1 MEIILANPRGFCA
14 GVDRAIEIVNRA
26 IEIFGA
32 PIYVKHEVVHNK
44 FVVDGL
50 REKGAIFIEDLND
63 VPKDSTLI
71 FSAHGVSQQ
80 VRRDAE
86 ARNLKVFDATCPLV
100 TKVHM
105 EVARHSRRN
114 EECILIGHK
123 GHPEVEGTMG
133 QYDNPDSGIYLVEDE
148 EDVAKLE
155 VINPEKLFY
164 VTQTTLSVDDTQRL
178 VEVLKDKF
186 PNIQGPKKDD
196 ICYATQNRQDAVK
209 QLAAVCDL
217 ILVVGAQN
225 SSNSSRLQEL
235 SENEGTRSYL
245 INNAGEIE
253 PTWLEGVEKVGV
265 TAGASAPEVLVKDV
279 IQYLESQGGTNT
291 QESDGVEENIVFVLP
306 SELRPRESNL
316 H

>member
-148 EDVAKLE
+148 DDVAKLK
-155 VINPEKLFY
+155 VKNPDALFY

-178 VEVLKDKF
+178 VKVLKDKF

-245 INNAGEIE
+245 INNASEIDSE
-253 PTWLEGVEKVGV
+253 WLKGVEKVGV

-306 SELRPRESNL
+306 SELRPSESNL